1 MYRKENVDF
10 PALIWEDLQY
20 QIDNHQPK
28 VRRRDIIPYLR
39 FTKIIINYF
48 LFKHNSIYKRH
59 GSKYNT
65 FEDDG
70 VLGRL
75 KFISKGEEHQVYGK
89 PIPDILV
96 TDDIQNSKAYK
107 TFIALSTGLIPP
119 KKGRGKRAKGMMT
132 SNNVYFKASF
142 IPSKRRALWRLN
154 EDILNITVLKTNTPY
169 PSRKIRRIG
178 ACTHQRPQRNKDQ
191 YAVSRGLNMPYSRYG
206 INIIF

>member
-1 MYRKENVDF
+1 MANNRVLFAFNSFFLSSFYLAVLGRMRPSV
-10 PALIWEDLQY
+10 PALADAIADLQY

-132 SNNVYFKASF
+132 SK
-142 IPSKRRALWRLN
+142 
-154 EDILNITVLKTNTPY
+154 D
-169 PSRKIRRIG
+169 
-178 ACTHQRPQRNKDQ
+178 RP
-191 YAVSRGLNMPYSRYG
+191 
-206 INIIF
+206 I